1 MQRVIGFKSIALR
14 FVLKVRRRKKSFP
27 VHGMSSAVAATPLK
41 GKLSARIAMAVAAA
55 YAPMANR
62 GIGAVIVV
70 GPPDVFMANSAAS
83 VLNAEDEAYARMGK

>member
-55 YAPMANR
+55 YAPMAYR
-62 GIGAVIVV
+62 GPGAVNAV
-70 GPPDVFMANSAAS
+70 GPPDVVMANSAAS
-83 VLNAEDEAYARMGK
+83 AFNAEDQAYACIGK